1 MSKPCIL
8 GLDFFSSK
16 LCDLYLRKIKLK
28 IQGLEIACFNK
39 SDTEV
44 FCCKISL
51 AEVIIIPPHCEYV
64 GTERITNPLFESK
77 IGLIEPLNKFV
88 QKHKILILKIITRVH
103 RTEIP
108 VRYLNMKDESVK
120 LYENTKIATLQNV
133 EVVEIP
139 EDPIQTFA
147 LNSIHSND
155 LPLLPIYLRNILE
168 KLPNE
173 LTQEQR
179 QKLESLLLEYQSS
192 FSASSTDKGLTDL
205 VEHKINTGHA
215 PPIKQPPRKTP
226 FG

>member
-1 MSKPCIL
+1 M
-8 GLDFFSSK
+8 
-16 LCDLYLRKIKLK
+16 
-28 IQGLEIACFNK
+28 
-39 SDTEV
+39 
-44 FCCKISL
+44 
-51 AEVIIIPPHCEYV
+51 
-64 GTERITNPLFESK
+64 
-77 IGLIEPLNKFV
+77 IEPLNKFV

-155 LPLLPIYLRNILE
+155 LPLLPIYLKNILE